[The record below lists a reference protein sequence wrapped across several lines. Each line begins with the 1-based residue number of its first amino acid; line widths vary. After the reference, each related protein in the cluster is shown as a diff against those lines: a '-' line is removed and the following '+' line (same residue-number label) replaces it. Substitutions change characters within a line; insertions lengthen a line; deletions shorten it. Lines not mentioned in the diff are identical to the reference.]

1 MKRTIFAFC
10 LISFVA
16 MPVWAHHAF
25 VAAYDMSQPI
35 TVHGTITKVLLENP
49 HSWFYLDVKDPSGKT
64 EEWAFEAGTPSGM
77 LRNGY
82 KPKVIKAGVEVT
94 IKGFR
99 ARDVSKKRGM
109 MSQLTTV
116 PVSFDPTPLTQGT
129 VDGWFSFITNEPN
142 LLAVKGVKTT
152 TFLLND
158 FNYPSITNTYFV
170 TGDYLNLGTRGV
182 GD

>member
-1 MKRTIFAFC
+1 MKRRLFAGLLALC
-10 LISFVA
+10 AAVP
-16 MPVWAHHAF
+16 MWAHHAF

-35 TVHGTITKVLLENP
+35 TVHGVITKVLLENP
-49 HSWFYLDVKDPSGKT
+49 HSWFYLDVKDQNGKT

-109 MSQLTTV
+109 
-116 PVSFDPTPLTQGT
+116 
-129 VDGWFSFITNEPN
+129 
-142 LLAVKGVKTT
+142 
-152 TFLLND
+152 
-158 FNYPSITNTYFV
+158 
-170 TGDYLNLGTRGV
+170 
-182 GD
+182 

>member
-1 MKRTIFAFC
+1 MKRRLFGFC
-10 LISFVA
+10 VTALAGLALAV
-16 MPVWAHHAF
+16 PTWAHHAF
-25 VAAYDMSQPI
+25 VAAYDMNQPI

-109 MSQLTTV
+109 LSQLTT
-116 PVSFDPTPLTQGT
+116 S
-129 VDGWFSFITNEPN
+129 DGQ
-142 LLAVKGVKTT
+142 
-152 TFLLND
+152 TFGM
-158 FNYPSITNTYFV
+158 FGPQETK
-170 TGDYLNLGTRGV
+170 
-182 GD
+182 

>member
-1 MKRTIFAFC
+1 MTTRRDRISDEVGGGMKRRLFAFC
-10 LISFVA
+10 ITGLVTLILAV
-16 MPVWAHHAF
+16 PVWAHHAF

-49 HSWFYLDVKDPSGKT
+49 HSWFYLDVKDQSGKT

-109 MSQLTTV
+109 LSQLTTA
-116 PVSFDPTPLTQGT
+116 
-129 VDGWFSFITNEPN
+129 DGQ
-142 LLAVKGVKTT
+142 
-152 TFLLND
+152 TFGM
-158 FNYPSITNTYFV
+158 FGPQETK
-170 TGDYLNLGTRGV
+170 
-182 GD
+182 